1 MKPTTAQQ
9 DRDLASLLEEGLELS
24 VTGREIVIEPKD
36 MSFIVDWVS
45 EELNPDDVF
54 DDKTLRDW
62 ALRNGFE
69 EKE

>member
-1 MKPTTAQQ
+1 MTPTTAQQ

-45 EELNPDDVF
+45 EELSPDDVF

>member
-45 EELNPDDVF
+45 EELSPDDVF